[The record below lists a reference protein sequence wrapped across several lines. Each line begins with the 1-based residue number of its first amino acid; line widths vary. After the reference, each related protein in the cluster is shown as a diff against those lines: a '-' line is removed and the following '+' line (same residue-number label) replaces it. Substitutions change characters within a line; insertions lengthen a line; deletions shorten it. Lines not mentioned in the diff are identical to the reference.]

1 MPENEQER
9 RNEAEGP
16 KGLKDELG
24 LAPPPRG
31 PRSASW
37 RVPLALVVGALILI
51 AFIAAAVL

>member
-1 MPENEQER
+1 MQDNEHES
-9 RNEAEGP
+9 RNEAEGT

-31 PRSASW
+31 RRSTSW

-51 AFIAAAVL
+51 AFVAAAVL